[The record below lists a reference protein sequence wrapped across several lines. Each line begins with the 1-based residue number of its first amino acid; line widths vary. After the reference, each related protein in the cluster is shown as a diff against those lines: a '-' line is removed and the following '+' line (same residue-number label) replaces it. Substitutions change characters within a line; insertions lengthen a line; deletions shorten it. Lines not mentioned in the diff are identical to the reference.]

1 MDKTN
6 DDKIKSYQRKKV
18 LKWIIIVLSLL
29 VIVLEVLALL
39 DIINMLWGCLVFI
52 IIYILKKMF

>member
-18 LKWIIIVLSLL
+18 LKWIIIVLSVL

-39 DIINMLWGCLVFI
+39 NIINMLWGCLLFI
-52 IIYILKKMF
+52 II